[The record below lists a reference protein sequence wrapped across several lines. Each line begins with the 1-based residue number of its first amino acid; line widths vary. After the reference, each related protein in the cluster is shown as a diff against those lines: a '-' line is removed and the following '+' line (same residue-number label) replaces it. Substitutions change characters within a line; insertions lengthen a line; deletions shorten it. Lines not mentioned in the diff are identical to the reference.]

1 MGLHPLILR
10 VPLDHLQS
18 CSVFFQ
24 PSLVLVP
31 LISPCSGE
39 SIPRLGTAF
48 PREVLEELLPLSLYH
63 CPGYQSSVDLGG
75 RSWMAEG
82 GQDAQAEHRDLV
94 CSCRDAAWRA
104 RTQLEMEP
112 VRDAEGSKKAFSKC
126 ASSKRK
132 AKKNVGKL
140 IRRNRT

>member
-1 MGLHPLILR
+1 MGLHPLILQL
-10 VPLDHLQS
+10 PLGPLQS

-24 PSLVLVP
+24 PSLALVL
-31 LISPCSGE
+31 LISQCSGE
-39 SIPRLGTAF
+39 STPRLGRAF
-48 PREVLEELLPLSLYH
+48 PRKVLEELLPLNLYH

-82 GQDAQAEHRDLV
+82 HRAAQGEHRDLV

-104 RTQLEMEP
+104 RTQLETEP
-112 VRDAEGSKKAFSKC
+112 VRDAENSKKAFSKC

-132 AKKNVGKL
+132 AKKNVDKL
-140 IRRNRT
+140 IRGNRT